1 MENQTDKVMS
11 LEEAIAA
18 KVKDGDH
25 ISIGGATA
33 NRNPVAATYEII
45 RQKRRN
51 LHLYGHISGTGP
63 DLLIGAGC
71 VASVEGGYFGIGRFA
86 PTSVCF
92 QRAVERGGLLVEDYS
107 NLQMA
112 LRFLAGA
119 LGIPFIP
126 TYAGIGSDLAQHWG
140 IDAEE
145 RKRNPRLAS
154 LKLLEMANPF
164 DRSDSPEN
172 VLLLPAINPD
182 VTIAHVQKADRKGN
196 ARIEGLTFADLEQ
209 IKSARNVILTCE
221 EIVETEQ
228 LKDNPD
234 LNQIPSF
241 YVDCV
246 VHAPYGAHPTQCFN
260 YYDYDADFLYTLRDV
275 SKEENT
281 FQQFLE
287 TYVFG
292 VPDFH
297 AYLKKIGKDKLDS
310 IKADPEY
317 GYNRKLNRKAG

>member
-1 MENQTDKVMS
+1 M
-11 LEEAIAA
+11 
-18 KVKDGDH
+18 
-25 ISIGGATA
+25 
-33 NRNPVAATYEII
+33 AATYEII

-71 VASVEGGYFGIGRFA
+71 VTSVEGGYFGVGRFA

-92 QRAVERGGLLVEDYS
+92 RRAVEQGALLVEDYS

-126 TYAGIGSDLAQHWG
+126 TYAGIGSDLVQYWG
-140 IDAEE
+140 IEAEE
-145 RKRNPRLAS
+145 RINNPRLAP

-164 DRSDSPEN
+164 DRGDSPEK

-182 VTIAHVQKADRKGN
+182 VTIVHVQKSDHKGN

-221 EIVETEQ
+221 EIVETNQ

-246 VHAPYGAHPTQCFN
+246 VHAPYGAHPTQCYN
-260 YYDYDADFLYTLRDV
+260 HYDYDADFLYQLRNV
-275 SKEENT
+275 SEDQHT
-281 FQQFLE
+281 FQEFLE
-287 TYVFG
+287 THVFG
-292 VPDFH
+292 VPDFG
-297 AYLKKIGKDKLDS
+297 AYLEKIGKNKLDS
-310 IKADPEY
+310 IKAEPQY
-317 GYNRKLNRKAG
+317 GYNRGLNRKAGEATLGV